1 MPGNGWNSHKY
12 DLYNQQQHGVE
23 LRQVDIKRRIF
34 QGYPSHLLSPL
45 LFIAVMLLLPLL
57 LLKVLQEMKAEYRL
71 AKGMLPINSL

>member
-1 MPGNGWNSHKY
+1 MPGDGWYSHKN

-23 LRQVDIKRRIF
+23 LRQVDITRRIF
-34 QGYPSHLLSPL
+34 QGYPSRLLLPL
-45 LFIAVMLLLPLL
+45 LFIAFML

>member
-1 MPGNGWNSHKY
+1 MSGNGWNSHKY
-12 DLYNQQQHGVE
+12 YLYNQQQHGVE
-23 LRQVDIKRRIF
+23 LRQVDIRRRVF

-45 LFIAVMLLLPLL
+45 LFIAVML